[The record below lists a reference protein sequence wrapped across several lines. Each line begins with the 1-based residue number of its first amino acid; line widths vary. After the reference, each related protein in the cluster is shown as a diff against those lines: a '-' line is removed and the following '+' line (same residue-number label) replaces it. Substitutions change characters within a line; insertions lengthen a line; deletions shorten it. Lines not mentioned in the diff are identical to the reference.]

1 MKGQAIDTINDFIYE
16 NLFEPSRHWPEEEF
30 QRKSCER
37 WAANEIINRIKVSNR
52 PPIDVVYL
60 FMLEMRKYSLLD
72 TENKNTA
79 HMFELAYEIADEIG
93 SILC

>member
-1 MKGQAIDTINDFIYE
+1 MKEQAIDAINDFIYE
-16 NLFEPSRHWPEEEF
+16 NLFEPNRHWPEQEF

-37 WAANEIINRIKVSNR
+37 WAANEIIDRIKKSNR
-52 PPIDVVYL
+52 KPVDVVYI
-60 FMLEMRKYSLLD
+60 FMLQMRQYSSLD

-79 HMFELAYEIADEIG
+79 YMFELAYEIADEIG